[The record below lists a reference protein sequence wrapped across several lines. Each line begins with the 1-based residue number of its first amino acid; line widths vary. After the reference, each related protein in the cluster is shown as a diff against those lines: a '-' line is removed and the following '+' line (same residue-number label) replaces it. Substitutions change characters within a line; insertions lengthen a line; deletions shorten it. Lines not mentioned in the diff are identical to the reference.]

1 MKHAMKHILL
11 GACGAGILASI
22 GCVQDF
28 TYVDPAQNI
37 GFAGGS
43 NMALRDGFLAGDFGA
58 RRGFDGEATRLEGTS
73 DRQYQNTSVNVVRE
87 QRGVGAGMVIV
98 AVSGTTLEA
107 LSVGEHRFSYDEAE
121 LASEAIY
128 VNVCG
133 GDSASGFDYDQ
144 PAQNG
149 TVTIEDAPNGLRTV
163 DVHTEAPRL
172 DPITGV
178 ETGEMEESDATFTF
192 QPQQG

>member
-1 MKHAMKHILL
+1 MKNILL
-11 GACGAGILASI
+11 GASTAGLLAASV

-28 TYVDPAQNI
+28 TYVDPAQNV
-37 GFAGGS
+37 GFSGGS

-58 RRGFDGEATRLEGTS
+58 RRGFEGEATRLEGTS

-98 AVSGTTLEA
+98 AISGTTLDA
-107 LSVGEHRFSYDEAE
+107 LSAGEHRFSYDEAA
-121 LASEAIY
+121 LDAEAIY
-128 VNVCG
+128 VNVCS

-149 TVTIEDAPNGLRTV
+149 SLTIEDSPNGLRTV

-172 DPITGV
+172 DPVTGV
-178 ETGEMEESDATFTF
+178 ETGEIEESDATFSF